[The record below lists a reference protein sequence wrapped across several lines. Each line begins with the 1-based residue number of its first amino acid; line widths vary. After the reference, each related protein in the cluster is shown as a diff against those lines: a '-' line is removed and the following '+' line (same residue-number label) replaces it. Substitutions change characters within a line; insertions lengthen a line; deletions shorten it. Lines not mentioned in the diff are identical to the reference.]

1 MSSCE
6 RTRRTFWIALL
17 FPLLLAFCLLA
28 FVRTP
33 SSQAAVHAQSSQAR
47 TVQGVLR
54 GGQAAQ
60 IWLGLLPEFAD
71 AQITVIAEWDRALP
85 AANGLN
91 FFIFDEQ
98 QLRRLDDGR
107 TSFSAIALAAGSPRF
122 ELTTPDN
129 AIGAGFNA
137 TGWASYALVLVNE
150 SATDA
155 TFTLRVTNAFLVDT
169 GAQVT
174 PLEGLAAPP
183 PPPTLASTVQ
193 PTALLTTP
201 GFITTTTFFSL
212 EVSPVPT
219 ASVLTTTLVTT
230 APLPLATATAT
241 PLPVVMTTTQT
252 VTVAPQARSGLGQNK
267 RMTRMNGALAAPST
281 QQVLRLKPTKAK
293 GQLLLRLVTDAQT
306 PLTPD
311 MVDGINFWVF
321 DETGFSQYLTGA
333 VPSSV
338 ALSAGK
344 PIFRSASNE
353 RAAGFRA
360 ASVEPYT
367 VVIYSTLTQPVS
379 YTFSVEGAQV
389 VENFYIP

>member
-1 MSSCE
+1 MSSYE

-17 FPLLLAFCLLA
+17 FSLLLAFCLLT

-33 SSQAAVHAQSSQAR
+33 SNHATIYAQSIQAR

-71 AQITVIAEWDRALP
+71 AQIKVIAEWDRALP

-150 SATDA
+150 SAADA
-155 TFTLRVTNAFLVDT
+155 SFTLRVTNAFLVDT
-169 GAQVT
+169 AAQVT

-183 PPPTLASTVQ
+183 PPPTLANTIQ

-201 GFITTTTFFSL
+201 GFITTTTFFTL
-212 EVSPVPT
+212 WTPPVPT
-219 ASVLTTTLVTT
+219 ASALTTTLITT
-230 APLPLATATAT
+230 VALPVATATAT
-241 PLPVVMTTTQT
+241 PLPVMTTTQP

-267 RMTRMNGALAAPST
+267 RVTSVIGALAAPST

-293 GQLLLRLVTDAQT
+293 GQLLLRLVADDQT
-306 PLTPD
+306 SITPGI
-311 MVDGINFWVF
+311 VDSLNFWVF
-321 DETGFSQYLTGA
+321 DETGFSQYLAGA
-333 VPSSV
+333 VPSSM

-344 PIFRSASNE
+344 PVFRSETNE
-353 RAAGFRA
+353 RVAGFRA

-367 VVIYSTLTQPVS
+367 VVIYSAATQPVS